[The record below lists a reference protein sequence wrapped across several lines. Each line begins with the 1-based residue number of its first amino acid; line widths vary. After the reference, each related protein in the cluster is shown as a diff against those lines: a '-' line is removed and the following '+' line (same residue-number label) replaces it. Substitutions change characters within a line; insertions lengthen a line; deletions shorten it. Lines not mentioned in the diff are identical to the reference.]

1 MSICYCSVLPI
12 AQDFAI
18 IFMQFAQNKKSR
30 EETCV
35 KNVSSLDFLT
45 LYLSNRYNVLI
56 KACK

>member
-12 AQDFAI
+12 AQDFAM
-18 IFMQFAQNKKSR
+18 IFMQFAQKKSR
-30 EETCV
+30 EETCI

-45 LYLSNRYNVLI
+45 FYYSDRYNVLI

>member
-1 MSICYCSVLPI
+1 MSIYYCSVLPI
-12 AQDFAI
+12 AQDFAM
-18 IFMQFAQNKKSR
+18 IFMHFAQKKSR

-45 LYLSNRYNVLI
+45 FHHSDRYNVLI